1 MNEQGFEFAVVEPAD
16 VILTDDAG
24 AEDVVAENEQPA
36 PTKKKRHK
44 TKVCPVARYV
54 EAFGIVG
61 FYFDGVPCQ
70 ITVKPGTVIGKTVTI
85 KYTGDIKTGISFWL

>member
-1 MNEQGFEFAVVEPAD
+1 MIMNEQGIEFAVVEETAVLVPDEA
-16 VILTDDAG
+16 T
-24 AEDVVAENEQPA
+24 AENEQPA
-36 PTKKKRHK
+36 QTKKKKHK

-70 ITVKPGTVIGKTVTI
+70 LTVEPGTVIGKTITV
-85 KYTGDIKTGISFWL
+85 KYTGDINTSIHFWL